1 VGLQYAHAAAHC
13 PDCWSRAGRAFADGF
28 HPHGERWH
36 NIRAGSPPYRTLF
49 IVGLLTPSINWP
61 FVLPLVGFRWF
72 KLYERAAN
80 ICHSF
85 SQSTTTRMNRVRQA
99 FEPSI
104 RRAFHLYWRWARG
117 VTLGVRGLVID
128 KDQRIFLVTHTYV
141 PGWQLPGGGVE
152 PGETM
157 AEALARELVEE
168 GNIEILESPV
178 LHGLFFNSRVS
189 QRDHVALF
197 IVRSFRQQRVP
208 VPNRE
213 IAAHGFFSLD
223 ALPENTTPG
232 TRARIAEVILGAPLS
247 ERW

>member
-1 VGLQYAHAAAHC
+1 
-13 PDCWSRAGRAFADGF
+13 
-28 HPHGERWH
+28 
-36 NIRAGSPPYRTLF
+36 
-49 IVGLLTPSINWP
+49 
-61 FVLPLVGFRWF
+61 
-72 KLYERAAN
+72 
-80 ICHSF
+80 
-85 SQSTTTRMNRVRQA
+85 MNRVRQA
-99 FEPSI
+99 FEPTI

-128 KDQRIFLVTHTYV
+128 KDQRIFLVTHTYA

-168 GNIEILESPV
+168 GNIENLEAPV

-213 IAAHGFFSLD
+213 IAAHGFFSFD

-232 TRARIAEVILGAPLS
+232 TRARIWLAPMRS
-247 ERW
+247 PER

>member
-1 VGLQYAHAAAHC
+1 MS
-13 PDCWSRAGRAFADGF
+13 SRIV
-28 HPHGERWH
+28 
-36 NIRAGSPPYRTLF
+36 IR
-49 IVGLLTPSINWP
+49 
-61 FVLPLVGFRWF
+61 VGFRWF

-80 ICHSF
+80 ICYSL
-85 SQSTTTRMNRVRQA
+85 SQSSTTRMNRVRQA

-128 KDQRIFLVTHTYV
+128 KDQRIFLVTHTYA

-168 GNIEILESPV
+168 GNIEILEPPV

-223 ALPENTTPG
+223 AVPENTTPG
-232 TRARIAEVILGAPLS
+232 TRARIAEVMLGAPLS

>member
-1 VGLQYAHAAAHC
+1 
-13 PDCWSRAGRAFADGF
+13 
-28 HPHGERWH
+28 
-36 NIRAGSPPYRTLF
+36 
-49 IVGLLTPSINWP
+49 
-61 FVLPLVGFRWF
+61 
-72 KLYERAAN
+72 
-80 ICHSF
+80 
-85 SQSTTTRMNRVRQA
+85 MNRVRQA
-99 FEPSI
+99 FEPTI
-104 RRAFHLYWRWARG
+104 RRAFHLYWRWTRG

-157 AEALARELVEE
+157 VEALARELVEE
-168 GNIEILESPV
+168 GNIEILEPPE

-189 QRDHVALF
+189 QRDHVAVF

-208 VPNRE
+208 APNRE

-223 ALPENTTPG
+223 ALPEDTTPG
-232 TRARIAEVILGAPLS
+232 TRARIAEVMLGAPLA

>member
-1 VGLQYAHAAAHC
+1 
-13 PDCWSRAGRAFADGF
+13 
-28 HPHGERWH
+28 
-36 NIRAGSPPYRTLF
+36 
-49 IVGLLTPSINWP
+49 
-61 FVLPLVGFRWF
+61 
-72 KLYERAAN
+72 
-80 ICHSF
+80 
-85 SQSTTTRMNRVRQA
+85 MNRVRQA

-128 KDQRIFLVTHTYV
+128 KDQRIFLVMHTYV

-168 GNIEILESPV
+168 GNIEILEPPV

-223 ALPENTTPG
+223 ALPENTSPEHAPTSPRSCWAHLFQNG
-232 TRARIAEVILGAPLS
+232 GDEMGARWGMTEQG
-247 ERW
+247 